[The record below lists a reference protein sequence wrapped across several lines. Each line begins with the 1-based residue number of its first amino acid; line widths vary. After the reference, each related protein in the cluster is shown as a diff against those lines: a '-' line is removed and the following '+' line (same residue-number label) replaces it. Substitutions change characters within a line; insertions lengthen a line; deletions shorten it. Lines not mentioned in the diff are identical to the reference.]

1 MKIMNSNQ
9 MSMFLSKPDESKEFF
24 TNERCHILEILD
36 NHNSNKPFSIAR
48 ARVEPGIT
56 TAWHRLSDIVEY
68 YYILSGIGFME
79 IGEEEGF
86 NVGKNDIL
94 TIPASFAQRIQN
106 TGEEDLI
113 FLAICNPP
121 FTDANYEDLENV

>member
-1 MKIMNSNQ
+1 MTLTQ
-9 MSMFLSKPDESKEFF
+9 MSIYLSRTDESKEFF

-36 NHNSNKPFSIAR
+36 NHNSEKTFSIAR
-48 ARVEPGIT
+48 ARVEPGVT

-68 YYILSGIGFME
+68 YYIISGKGFME
-79 IGEEEGF
+79 IGEEGGF
-86 NVGKNDIL
+86 DVSKNDIV
-94 TIPASFAQRIQN
+94 TIPANSAQRIQN
-106 TGEEDLI
+106 MGEEDLM

>member
-1 MKIMNSNQ
+1 MNSNQ
-9 MSMFLSKPDESKEFF
+9 MNMFLSQSDESKEFF
-24 TNERCHILEILD
+24 TNERCHILEMLD
-36 NHNSNKPFSIAR
+36 NHNSDKPFSIAR

-56 TAWHRLSDIVEY
+56 TAWHRLTDIMEY
-68 YYILSGIGFME
+68 YYILSGKGFME

-86 NVGKNDIL
+86 NVGKNDL
-94 TIPASFAQRIQN
+94 VTIPANFAQRIQN